1 MPYVLKHQAQRCIS
15 LFATNHSSET
25 ARERRRQLSALVF
38 RFLRQEDG
46 TSAIEFALLGQVLV
60 VALLTA
66 VDLGFAAH
74 DRMVLDTIVRSGAQ
88 SAMSDPGHDSVLKV
102 LRTVAS
108 THYTVADPAAPATDQ
123 EAVTLTVERSCSC
136 PANPGVSVTSCSA
149 LCATSE
155 LPSVFYRLSA
165 ARSGST
171 IIVPRMSLAA
181 SLKVQAR

>member
-1 MPYVLKHQAQRCIS
+1 ML
-15 LFATNHSSET
+15 LFATDRPSGT
-25 ARERRRQLSALVF
+25 ARERSRPSAVF
-38 RFLRQEDG
+38 LIHRLLRQEDG
-46 TSAIEFALLGQVLV
+46 TSAIESALLGQVLV
-60 VALLTA
+60 IGLLTA

-88 SAMSDPGHDSVLKV
+88 SAMNDPGRDSVLKV

-108 THYTVADPAAPATDQ
+108 THYTVADPTAPAADQ
-123 EAVTLTVERSCSC
+123 EAVTLTVDRSCGCPNDPSATISC
-136 PANPGVSVTSCSA
+136 TT

-155 LPSVFYRLSA
+155 RPSLFYRLSA
-165 ARSGST
+165 TKSRST

>member
-1 MPYVLKHQAQRCIS
+1 MNVLKHQAQRCM
-15 LFATNHSSET
+15 LFFAAGRASKT
-25 ARERRRQLSALVF
+25 ARERGRRPAVTLLH

-46 TSAIEFALLGQVLV
+46 ASAIEFALLGQVLIV
-60 VALLTA
+60 GLLTA

-74 DRMVLDTIVRSGAQ
+74 DRMVLDTVVRSGAQ

-108 THYTVADPAAPATDQ
+108 NHYTVANPAAPASDQ

-136 PANPGVSVTSCSA
+136 PENPSVPVASCST
-149 LCATSE
+149 LCAGSE
-155 LPSVFYRLSA
+155 LPSVYYRLSA
-165 ARSGST
+165 AKSRST